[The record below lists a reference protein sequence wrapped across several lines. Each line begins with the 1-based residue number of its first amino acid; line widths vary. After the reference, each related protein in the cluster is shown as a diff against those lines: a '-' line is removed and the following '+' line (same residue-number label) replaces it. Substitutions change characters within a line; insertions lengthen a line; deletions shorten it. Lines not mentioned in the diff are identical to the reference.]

1 MITRHAS
8 DTIST
13 TLMATIGNLC
23 NISLRIPTSA
33 TTTQNNADAR
43 QPGKP
48 CNHFCPGVRPWQSV
62 GPRADGSHRSGRFA
76 CRRCQGR
83 RMNTGRRIN
92 RGCQLLRTRPSAIGS
107 SSTLISRR
115 SRTPSFRTR
124 SLVRQASDW
133 EDTAYVAAAFNYLE
147 AR

>member
-1 MITRHAS
+1 
-8 DTIST
+8 
-13 TLMATIGNLC
+13 
-23 NISLRIPTSA
+23 
-33 TTTQNNADAR
+33 
-43 QPGKP
+43 
-48 CNHFCPGVRPWQSV
+48 
-62 GPRADGSHRSGRFA
+62 
-76 CRRCQGR
+76 
-83 RMNTGRRIN
+83 MNTGRRIN